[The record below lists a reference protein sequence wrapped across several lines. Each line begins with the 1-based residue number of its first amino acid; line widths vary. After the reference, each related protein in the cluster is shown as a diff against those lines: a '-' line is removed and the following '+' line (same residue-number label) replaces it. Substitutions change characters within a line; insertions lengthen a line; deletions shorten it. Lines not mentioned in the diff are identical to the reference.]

1 MLELRGSRR
10 ETGASPRATLFLEKA
25 SRVNAILQGRD
36 FATPQDVKDV
46 ALDVLRHRVTLSYA
60 AEAEQISTEQ
70 VIQKI
75 LDRVE
80 VP

>member
-1 MLELRGSRR
+1 M
-10 ETGASPRATLFLEKA
+10 
-25 SRVNAILQGRD
+25 NAILQGRD